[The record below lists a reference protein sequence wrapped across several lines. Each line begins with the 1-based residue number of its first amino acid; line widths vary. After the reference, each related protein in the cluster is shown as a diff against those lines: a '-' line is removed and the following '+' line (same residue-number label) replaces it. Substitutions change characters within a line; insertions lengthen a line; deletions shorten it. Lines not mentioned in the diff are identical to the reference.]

1 MTSRILFGITTAE
14 PFVDVKTNQPPSKSS
29 CMKSTKIM
37 LAFLGTLMLTW
48 MALSVL
54 VFLCSG
60 DMSFREASTHGGVA
74 MIMLVFGWIP
84 SLVVSMDLEES
95 LVKR

>member
-14 PFVDVKTNQPPSKSS
+14 PLADLVKNTNQPPSKSFV
-29 CMKSTKIM
+29 MKSTKIM

-48 MALSVL
+48 MTLSL
-54 VFLCSG
+54 LFFLCSG

-84 SLVVSMDLEES
+84 SMVVSIDLEER
-95 LVKR
+95 LA